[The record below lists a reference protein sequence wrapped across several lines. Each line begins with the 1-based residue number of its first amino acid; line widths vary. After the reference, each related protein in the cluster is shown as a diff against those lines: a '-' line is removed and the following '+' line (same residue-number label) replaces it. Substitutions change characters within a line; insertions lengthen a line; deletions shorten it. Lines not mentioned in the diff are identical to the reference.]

1 MKFKNENERGRIR
14 RSDIIRK
21 GSDRKDV
28 KEREGEE
35 VREEERINKQMV
47 YSHSHHNFPLIWL
60 LLNSKMQPLSAKT
73 HALSKMN

>member
-14 RSDIIRK
+14 RNDIIRK

-35 VREEERINKQMV
+35 KDKQTDGV
-47 YSHSHHNFPLIWL
+47 FSLTS
-60 LLNSKMQPLSAKT
+60 QLSTNLVAIE
-73 HALSKMN
+73 